1 MSAMA
6 AAFETIKKK
15 IQYSLAES
23 KKNLDAIGK
32 VSEQGA
38 AAVLETPALQKMKKL
53 LLKSQKSTSHGL
65 AKVQAKFEEVKN
77 QLAQLKGAFSAKG
90 AATNLA
96 KIRAAFEQ
104 GKPVVTD
111 FDRQHNRLAA
121 FRKMTIKERIGEY
134 VENIKL
140 FAQKLKESSQKPQLV
155 QTDFDKRR
163 AERFAAQKEAEE
175 RRAAEAKKALALN
188 KQALLLEK
196 EENERRRKQRAAEN
210 SAAARRT
217 RQQRLRDKSSSGSEL
232 AAPSGPH
239 EEQPETSSAARERR
253 RQEGDDTTSFPGQSK
268 ALTKFTPRQVLL
280 LQNAVTAFQGNKF
293 QHQVSRAVDTA
304 RLSMEHLGR
313 GLQDTSATIRADKD
327 RLACRRIC
335 RFR

>member
-1 MSAMA
+1 MSATA
-6 AAFETIKKK
+6 AAFEMIKEK
-15 IQYSLAES
+15 IQGSLAES

-53 LLKSQKSTSHGL
+53 LQNSQKSTKQGL
-65 AKVQAKFEEVKN
+65 AQVQAKFEEVKN

-90 AATNLA
+90 AAANLA

-140 FAQKLKESSQKPQLV
+140 FAQKLKESSQKPQMV

-163 AERFAAQKEAEE
+163 AERFAAQKEDEE
-175 RRAAEAKKALALN
+175 RRAAEAKKALEL
-188 KQALLLEK
+188 KKRALLLEK
-196 EENERRRKQRAAEN
+196 QENERRRKQRVAQKATRH
-210 SAAARRT
+210 AHQRR
-217 RQQRLRDKSSSGSEL
+217 RGDRSEL
-232 AAPSGPH
+232 TAPPRSNEGSI
-239 EEQPETSSAARERR
+239 TS
-253 RQEGDDTTSFPGQSK
+253 GQSK

-280 LQNAVTAFQGNKF
+280 LKNAVSAFQGNKF
-293 QHQVSRAVDTA
+293 QHQVSRAVNTA
-304 RLSMEHLGR
+304 RISMKNLGR
-313 GLQDTSATIRADKD
+313 GLQDTSSTIRADQV
-327 RLACRRIC
+327 RLPCR
-335 RFR
+335 